1 MAEMLASFD
10 FYFCRWFAFGLV
22 FCNVVSLF
30 LQILLSMT
38 LLSGLSWGWGA
49 AINQVVPFF
58 GHLGITD
65 LGTVSC
71 MKYSED
77 HRDIACISLICQK
90 PTPNPNLQNSS
101 SRKSNPELAGLTTA
115 SRSLE
120 NLSTVFVS
128 ASLPWH
134 LENHTWLNIELKRSQ
149 THYSH
154 SFFALWTHSFI

>member
-1 MAEMLASFD
+1 MVCL
-10 FYFCRWFAFGLV
+10 WFG
-22 FCNVVSLF
+22 F
-30 LQILLSMT
+30 LQCCEPVFANPPEYDFTFRFKL
-38 LLSGLSWGWGA
+38 GVGV
-49 AINQVVPFF
+49 AINQVVLFF

-71 MKYSED
+71 MKDSED
-77 HRDIACISLICQK
+77 HRDIACISLLCQK
-90 PTPNPNLQNSS
+90 PTPNPNLQDSS
-101 SRKSNPELAGLTTA
+101 SRKSNTELAGLTTA

-120 NLSTVFVS
+120 SLSTVFVS

-149 THYSH
+149 THYAH